1 MTRAL
6 APETA
11 VKLARWAGFLY
22 LVVIVCGL
30 LAELAV
36 RQALIVPGDA
46 AATAANIGAAEGR
59 FRLGLAADAAMGLA
73 DAGLGVL
80 LFVLL
85 RPVGA
90 ILSLAALVFRL
101 AQTAIVGMTLILSQ
115 AALLALD
122 GVAGDGGEGL
132 AALLLAAH
140 GLGYDTGLAFFGV
153 ACGLLGLLVWRSGY
167 LPRWLGAL
175 LAAAGAVY
183 LTGSALRLVAPG
195 LSGAFAPAYALPL
208 LAEAAF
214 CLWLLIRGVDRAG
227 WARAVSAPDR
237 NPPR

>member
-1 MTRAL
+1 MSGAP

-11 VKLARWAGFLY
+11 RRLARWAGGLY

-30 LAELAV
+30 SAELAV

-46 AATAANIGAAEGR
+46 AATAANIAAAEGR
-59 FRLGLAADAAMGLA
+59 FRLGLLADAAMGLA

-90 ILSLAALVFRL
+90 LLSLAALVFRL
-101 AQTAIVGMTLILSQ
+101 VQTAIVGMTLILSQ

-122 GVAGDGGEGL
+122 GMAGGAEL

-153 ACGLLGLLVWRSGY
+153 ACGLLGGLVWRSGY
-167 LPRWLGAL
+167 LPRALGAL
-175 LAAAGAVY
+175 LVAAGAVY
-183 LTGSALRLVAPG
+183 LIGSAIRLVAPD
-195 LSGAFAPAYALPL
+195 LAPLFAPAYAVPL
-208 LAEAAF
+208 IAELAF
-214 CLWLLIRGVDRAG
+214 CLWLLIRGVDAVG
-227 WARAVSAPDR
+227 WARAVSAPGR
-237 NPPR
+237 NPQR